1 MNGYL
6 IVFGAIGFFLI
17 GVFLILEFSKDKK
30 ATDWI
35 FIDDEKYFISPVV
48 RKYIKK
54 IEDEADY
61 YKSLSN
67 GFEKELKEIKPVL
80 EAPGLKPAVSLY
92 CERCKFAL
100 RSSYNKEVLG
110 CRKDVLCKD
119 FSSINYLEER

>member
-1 MNGYL
+1 MSVFS
-6 IVFGAIGFFLI
+6 IVFIAIGCFI
-17 GVFLILEFSKDKK
+17 VGVLLTTELSKDKE

-35 FIDDEKYFISPVV
+35 FIDNERYFINPEVH
-48 RKYIKK
+48 KYIKK
-54 IEDEADY
+54 LEDGVDY